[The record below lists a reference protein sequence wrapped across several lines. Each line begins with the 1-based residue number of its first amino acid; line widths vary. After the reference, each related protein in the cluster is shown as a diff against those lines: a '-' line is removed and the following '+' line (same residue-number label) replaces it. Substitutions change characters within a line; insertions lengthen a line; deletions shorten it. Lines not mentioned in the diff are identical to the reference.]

1 MEKETLKNIFNFLEK
16 EENKKSY
23 KFSNY
28 IKKINFI
35 EKVESGIP
43 FTKEELV
50 FDGDLDLK
58 GSTIKSLPKGLEV
71 RGLLDLRNSKITSL
85 PKGLKVGYELKLSS
99 TKITSL
105 PEGLKVDGIL
115 FIYNSPLKK
124 YTDNE
129 LRNMIKPDG
138 FIKRGIYRG

>member
-1 MEKETLKNIFNFLEK
+1 MEKEALKNIFNFLEK

-58 GSTIKSLPKGLEV
+58 GSTIKSLPEGLE
-71 RGLLDLRNSKITSL
+71 
-85 PKGLKVGYELKLSS
+85 VGYELKLSS

-129 LRNMIKPDG
+129 LRNMVKPDG
-138 FIKRGIYRG
+138 LFKRGIYRG

>member
-58 GSTIKSLPKGLEV
+58 GSTIK
-71 RGLLDLRNSKITSL
+71 
-85 PKGLKVGYELKLSS
+85 
-99 TKITSL
+99 
-105 PEGLKVDGIL
+105 
-115 FIYNSPLKK
+115 
-124 YTDNE
+124 
-129 LRNMIKPDG
+129 
-138 FIKRGIYRG
+138 

>member
-58 GSTIKSLPKGLEV
+58 GSTIKSLPEGLEV
-71 RGLLDLRNSKITSL
+71 RGLLDLRNS
-85 PKGLKVGYELKLSS
+85 E
-99 TKITSL
+99 ITSL

-138 FIKRGIYRG
+138 LIKRYIYRG